1 MGRPA
6 LHSPSAHPARRK
18 GTYALWLKRNW
29 LLGALF
35 GLALAS
41 AVFSVGLFIEPCDK
55 RTSYE
60 TTNTTSVVN
69 VTTYE
74 NRTVLENVTIIEDVT
89 YDVTY
94 NVTYNVTMNVTEY
107 VNVTTEVTSTHNITT
122 QQPVDVVI
130 ALDAS
135 HSVSDA
141 NWISENEA
149 GRALLRGLRNAL
161 TTDMRAGVA
170 VWANDGIIRQALTS
184 VEDAATIDAMAD
196 VERLPYCGPVPGP
209 YSPKAE
215 QYSAAF
221 CTGAPPGVSD
231 ADHVYDVTHDAS
243 EVWGLLGVHTYY
255 AQALLKCHGA
265 FDNNEDAFKLCVVV
279 TDGQISEDRYAQCDD
294 GVRRSTM
301 TYTSQMAG
309 DFYDAG
315 AELYRV
321 DDDPVC
327 VNDAQ
332 NRWISPLVWEFCQS
346 QGLAECTVDA
356 ITSSLKGKGIKVLNV
371 LVSETEDQSQYEP
384 RMNELSSCG
393 SPTLDAAC
401 PYLQAESDF
410 ASLSSAAAQIAMDVA
425 VLVESRTITVEET
438 RQKPMTDQRTTQET
452 RQETRTSE
460 ELVTS
465 TTEHVHEEAVT
476 DSTVTRKTICTGS
489 PVSFTL
495 LLLALPLLAYLFL
508 KPLLNC
514 VGNCCCSRGAE
525 GAEPLIMEANPA
537 FGLDLERAAAA
548 RAPRRRSTVDKM
560 LARARH
566 LRKKKAD
573 VGGAAA
579 AAAPSPLRAAT
590 PVAAAAPT
598 RRRSAVAMLAHDD
611 ATDWAS
617 GVAAVYD
624 GDDWQESVADF
635 VIGLFRCR
643 CRTAADDKAPN
654 PFEESKEDAEDIF

>member
-1 MGRPA
+1 
-6 LHSPSAHPARRK
+6 
-18 GTYALWLKRNW
+18 
-29 LLGALF
+29 
-35 GLALAS
+35 
-41 AVFSVGLFIEPCDK
+41 
-55 RTSYE
+55 
-60 TTNTTSVVN
+60 
-69 VTTYE
+69 
-74 NRTVLENVTIIEDVT
+74 
-89 YDVTY
+89 
-94 NVTYNVTMNVTEY
+94 
-107 VNVTTEVTSTHNITT
+107 
-122 QQPVDVVI
+122 
-130 ALDAS
+130 
-135 HSVSDA
+135 
-141 NWISENEA
+141 
-149 GRALLRGLRNAL
+149 
-161 TTDMRAGVA
+161 
-170 VWANDGIIRQALTS
+170 
-184 VEDAATIDAMAD
+184 MAD
-196 VERLPYCGPVPGP
+196 VERLPYCGPVPGL
-209 YSPKAE
+209 YSPKAA

-231 ADHVYDVTHDAS
+231 ADHIYDVSHDAS
-243 EVWGLLGVHTYY
+243 QVWGLLGVHTYY

-265 FDNNEDAFKLCVVV
+265 FDTNANAFKLCVVV
-279 TDGQISEDRYAQCDD
+279 TDGQISEDRYAQCDLN
-294 GVRRSTM
+294 VRRNTM
-301 TYTSQMAG
+301 TYTSSMQG

-393 SPTLDAAC
+393 SPTLEAAC

-410 ASLSSAAAQIAMDVA
+410 ASLALAAAQIAEDVA

-438 RQKPMTDQRTTQET
+438 QLVSSEVPATVARQRIMTDQRTTQET

-525 GAEPLIMEANPA
+525 GAEPLVMHANPA

-548 RAPRRRSTVDKM
+548 RAPRRRSPVDKM

-579 AAAPSPLRAAT
+579 AAAPSPLRTAT
-590 PVAAAAPT
+590 PVTAAAPT

-643 CRTAADDKAPN
+643 CRTAADEKAPN